1 MVLTGNKANNK
12 AKRLAS
18 INHTTRKCH
27 HHYNFRCSKISLENK
42 TVIKLL
48 RIIKWI
54 RIYLK
59 RLTCVANF
67 ALKRARTDKKDI
79 THPSVVASIDQDF
92 YVGNFLKSNNSV
104 EHLTKFTKIAFSILK

>member
-1 MVLTGNKANNK
+1 M
-12 AKRLAS
+12 
-18 INHTTRKCH
+18 
-27 HHYNFRCSKISLENK
+27 ENK

-79 THPSVVASIDQDF
+79 THPSVVASVDQDF